1 MGTEV
6 ELKLAISRSELRKV
20 LALPWLTKLAAEPA
34 KRQHLTSVY
43 FDTRDLVLR
52 DHGMSLRVRRV
63 GDRRLQT
70 IKASSGALVQRD
82 EWEYEI
88 EGDQPDLKLAG
99 QTALA
104 PLLRRKIKRQLQ
116 PVFATDVERVVIPLH
131 VGNSDIELALDSG
144 RIDTPHDHT
153 DITEVEIELKRG
165 ERRDAASLAKRLA
178 RSVSI
183 AYDPV
188 AKAERGYALLE
199 GSLEGQ
205 TFAKAISIPPSSTL
219 ADAFATIAF
228 ECLRHLAAN
237 EAAVR
242 RGDPEGIHQM
252 RVGARRLRAAFSL
265 FKDLLRGGEI
275 DRRKDEFAWLT
286 EQLGPARD
294 YDVFVSKTVD
304 QFRSSRDDEVEFEL
318 LENDL
323 EHRRKAGFATARA
336 AVESERFRRLV
347 LDTALWIF
355 DGAWRN
361 DVDALEG
368 FIRNRPVAAFAK
380 QELARRTRKIVK
392 RARKLATLDTRQRHK
407 LRIAVK
413 KVRYGRQF
421 FKSLNTDRSGKK
433 PARRT
438 DGALKEL
445 QNALGSLNDFQVHTR
460 WAHAFARETS
470 ATRKA
475 FAIGYLT
482 GHEDASSQRILAEAI
497 KAGKRLRKAKSW

>member
-6 ELKLAISRSELRKV
+6 ELKLATSRSELRKA

-34 KRQHLTSVY
+34 KHQHLTSVY
-43 FDTRDLVLR
+43 FDTRDFVLR
-52 DHGMSLRVRRV
+52 DHGMSLRVRRI

-70 IKASSGALVQRD
+70 IKASSGALVKRD

-88 EGDQPDLKLAG
+88 EGDRPDLKLAG

-104 PLLRRKIKRQLQ
+104 PLLTGKIKRQLQ
-116 PVFATDVERVVIPLH
+116 PVFATDVERVVVPVHI
-131 VGNSDIELALDSG
+131 GNSDIELAFDSG

-153 DITEVEIELKRG
+153 DISEIEIELKCG
-165 ERRDAASLAKRLA
+165 ERRDAANLAKRLG

-183 AYDPV
+183 AYHPV
-188 AKAERGYALLE
+188 AKAERGYALIE
-199 GSLEGQ
+199 GSMEGPI
-205 TFAKAISIPPSSTL
+205 FANAISIPPSSTV

-242 RGDPEGIHQM
+242 RGDPAGIHQM

-265 FKDLLRGGEI
+265 FKDLLR
-275 DRRKDEFAWLT
+275 DADSQRRKDEIAWLT

-304 QFRSSRDDEVEFEL
+304 RFRSCRHDVVEFEM
-318 LENDL
+318 LEDDL

-368 FIRNRPVAAFAK
+368 FIRDRPIAAFAK
-380 QELARRTRKIVK
+380 QELARRTRKITK
-392 RARKLATLDTRQRHK
+392 RSRKLATLDARQRHK

-421 FKSLNTDRSGKK
+421 FNSLNADRSGKK

-438 DGALKEL
+438 NGALKDL

-460 WAHAFARETS
+460 WGHAFARATS

-482 GHEDASSQRILAEAI
+482 GHEDASSQRILGQAI
-497 KAGKRLRKAKSW
+497 EAGKRLRKAQSW